1 MGMTHIQTPPKWR
14 TLLILGRASNVPTVW
29 SNCLAGW
36 LIGGMAEYVVLL
48 WLCLGGTLLHIG
60 GMYLN
65 DAFDVGFDR
74 RFRQERPIPA
84 GHIEEKTVWV
94 LGAGAISGGFLCL
107 VWGATVSLMIGL
119 LLVASI
125 LLYDAL
131 HKHFSFSPG
140 IMAACRFF
148 LILAAFDSSGNPW
161 QGFALWTAF
170 AMAAYIV
177 GLTYVAR
184 RESTGG
190 GHRYLAMFIHRGPDR
205 AFFSVEQR
213 SLFLDGANGFACIT
227 GLGCLVSSIHPAFSK
242 CPHFQNGLRVAGRHT
257 FGGYDFDC
265 WSGSLMDGSHV
276 NVIFG
281 SFVFSAI
288 YSRYLICL
296 MMPLTG

>member
-107 VWGATVSLMIGL
+107 VWGANVSLMIGL

-131 HKHFSFSPG
+131 HKHFPFSPV

-190 GHRYLAMFIHRGPDR
+190 AIAIWPCLFIAAPIGLSFLLNNGRFFWMGLMVSLVLLAWVVWCLQFIL
-205 AFFSVEQR
+205 R
-213 SLFLDGANGFACIT
+213 SQNVQIFKTVSGLLAGIPLVDMISIVGVDPLWMGVMLTLFLAALFFQRFI
-227 GLGCLVSSIHPAFSK
+227 PA
-242 CPHFQNGLRVAGRHT
+242 T
-257 FGGYDFDC
+257 
-265 WSGSLMDGSHV
+265 
-276 NVIFG
+276 
-281 SFVFSAI
+281 
-288 YSRYLICL
+288 
-296 MMPLTG
+296 

>member
-107 VWGATVSLMIGL
+107 VWGANVSLMIGL

-131 HKHFSFSPG
+131 HKHFSFSPV

-190 GHRYLAMFIHRGPDR
+190 AIAIWPCLFIAAPIGLSFLLNNGRFFWMGLMVSLVLLAWVVWCLQFIL
-205 AFFSVEQR
+205 R
-213 SLFLDGANGFACIT
+213 SQNVQIFKTVSGLLAGIPLVDMISIVGVDPLWMGVMLTLFLAALFFQRFI
-227 GLGCLVSSIHPAFSK
+227 PA
-242 CPHFQNGLRVAGRHT
+242 T
-257 FGGYDFDC
+257 
-265 WSGSLMDGSHV
+265 
-276 NVIFG
+276 
-281 SFVFSAI
+281 
-288 YSRYLICL
+288 
-296 MMPLTG
+296 

>member
-48 WLCLGGTLLHIG
+48 WLCVGGTLLHIG

-84 GHIEEKTVWV
+84 GNIEEKTVWV

-107 VWGATVSLMIGL
+107 VWGANVSLMIGL

-131 HKHFSFSPG
+131 HKHFPFSPV

-190 GHRYLAMFIHRGPDR
+190 AIAIWPCLFIAAPIGLSFLLNNGRFFWMGLMVSLVLLAWVVWCLQFIL
-205 AFFSVEQR
+205 R
-213 SLFLDGANGFACIT
+213 SQNVQIFKTVSGLLAGIPLVDMISIVGVDPLWMGVMLTLFLAALFFQRFI
-227 GLGCLVSSIHPAFSK
+227 PA
-242 CPHFQNGLRVAGRHT
+242 T
-257 FGGYDFDC
+257 
-265 WSGSLMDGSHV
+265 
-276 NVIFG
+276 
-281 SFVFSAI
+281 
-288 YSRYLICL
+288 
-296 MMPLTG
+296 

>member
-1 MGMTHIQTPPKWR
+1 MGTTHIQTPPKWR

-36 LIGGMAEYVVLL
+36 LIGGMTEYAVLL

-84 GHIEEKTVWV
+84 GHIEERTVWV
-94 LGAGAISGGFLCL
+94 IGSGAISGGFLCL
-107 VWGATVSLMIGL
+107 VLGANVSTIIGL

-131 HKHFSFSPG
+131 HKHVSFSPV
-140 IMAACRFF
+140 IMASCRFF

-190 GHRYLAMFIHRGPDR
+190 GIATWPCLFIAAPIGLSFLLNNGRFFWMGLMVSFVLLAWVVWCLQFILLSKNVQIYKTVSGLLAGIPLVDMI
-205 AFFSVEQR
+205 AIVGMDPLWMGVMLM
-213 SLFLDGANGFACIT
+213 LFLAALFFQRFI
-227 GLGCLVSSIHPAFSK
+227 PA
-242 CPHFQNGLRVAGRHT
+242 T
-257 FGGYDFDC
+257 
-265 WSGSLMDGSHV
+265 
-276 NVIFG
+276 
-281 SFVFSAI
+281 
-288 YSRYLICL
+288 
-296 MMPLTG
+296 

>member
-48 WLCLGGTLLHIG
+48 WLCVGGTLLHIG

-107 VWGATVSLMIGL
+107 VWGANVSLMIGL

-131 HKHFSFSPG
+131 HKHFPFSPV

-190 GHRYLAMFIHRGPDR
+190 AIAIWPCLFIAAPIGLSFLLNNGRFFWMGLMVSLVLLAWVVWCLQFIL
-205 AFFSVEQR
+205 R
-213 SLFLDGANGFACIT
+213 SQNVQIFKTVSGLLAGIPLVDMISIVGVDPLWMGVMLTLFLAALF
-227 GLGCLVSSIHPAFSK
+227 
-242 CPHFQNGLRVAGRHT
+242 FQR
-257 FGGYDFDC
+257 F
-265 WSGSLMDGSHV
+265 
-276 NVIFG
+276 I
-281 SFVFSAI
+281 SA
-288 YSRYLICL
+288 
-296 MMPLTG
+296 T

>member
-36 LIGGMAEYVVLL
+36 LIGGMAEYIVLL
-48 WLCLGGTLLHIG
+48 WLCVGGTLLHIG

-107 VWGATVSLMIGL
+107 VWGANVSLMIGL

-131 HKHFSFSPG
+131 HKHFPFSPV

-190 GHRYLAMFIHRGPDR
+190 AIAIWPCLFIAAPIGLSFLLNNGRFFWMGLMVSLVLLAWVVWCLQFIL
-205 AFFSVEQR
+205 R
-213 SLFLDGANGFACIT
+213 SQNVQIFKTVSGLLAGIPLVDMISIVGVDPLWMGVMLTLFLAALFFQRFI
-227 GLGCLVSSIHPAFSK
+227 PA
-242 CPHFQNGLRVAGRHT
+242 T
-257 FGGYDFDC
+257 
-265 WSGSLMDGSHV
+265 
-276 NVIFG
+276 
-281 SFVFSAI
+281 
-288 YSRYLICL
+288 
-296 MMPLTG
+296 

>member
-94 LGAGAISGGFLCL
+94 LGAGAIIGGFLCL
-107 VWGATVSLMIGL
+107 VWGANVSLIIGL

-131 HKHFSFSPG
+131 HKHFSFSPV

-190 GHRYLAMFIHRGPDR
+190 GIAIWPCLFIAAPIGLSFLLNNGRFFWMGLMVSLVLLAWVIWCLQF
-205 AFFSVEQR
+205 VLR
-213 SLFLDGANGFACIT
+213 SQNVQIFKTVSGLLAGIPLVDMIAIVGMDYVWMGVMLMLFLAALFFQRFI
-227 GLGCLVSSIHPAFSK
+227 PA
-242 CPHFQNGLRVAGRHT
+242 T
-257 FGGYDFDC
+257 
-265 WSGSLMDGSHV
+265 
-276 NVIFG
+276 
-281 SFVFSAI
+281 
-288 YSRYLICL
+288 
-296 MMPLTG
+296 

>member
-48 WLCLGGTLLHIG
+48 WLCVGGTLLHIG

-107 VWGATVSLMIGL
+107 VWGANVSLMIGL

-131 HKHFSFSPG
+131 HKHFPFSPV

-190 GHRYLAMFIHRGPDR
+190 AIAIWPCLFIAAPIGLSFLLNNGRFFWMGLMVSLVLLAWVVWCLQFIL
-205 AFFSVEQR
+205 R
-213 SLFLDGANGFACIT
+213 SQNVQIFKTVSGLLAGIPLVDMISIVGVDPLWMGVMLTLFLAALFFQRFI
-227 GLGCLVSSIHPAFSK
+227 PA
-242 CPHFQNGLRVAGRHT
+242 T
-257 FGGYDFDC
+257 
-265 WSGSLMDGSHV
+265 
-276 NVIFG
+276 
-281 SFVFSAI
+281 
-288 YSRYLICL
+288 
-296 MMPLTG
+296 

>member
-1 MGMTHIQTPPKWR
+1 MTHIQTPPKWR

-48 WLCLGGTLLHIG
+48 WLCVGGTLLHIG

-107 VWGATVSLMIGL
+107 VWGANVSLMIGL

-131 HKHFSFSPG
+131 HKHFPFSPV

-190 GHRYLAMFIHRGPDR
+190 AIAIWPCLFIAAPIGLSFLLNNGRFFWMGLMVSLVLLAWVVWCLQFIL
-205 AFFSVEQR
+205 R
-213 SLFLDGANGFACIT
+213 SQNVQIFKTVSGLLAGIPLVDMISIVGVDPLWMGVMLTLFLAALFFQRFI
-227 GLGCLVSSIHPAFSK
+227 PA
-242 CPHFQNGLRVAGRHT
+242 T
-257 FGGYDFDC
+257 
-265 WSGSLMDGSHV
+265 
-276 NVIFG
+276 
-281 SFVFSAI
+281 
-288 YSRYLICL
+288 
-296 MMPLTG
+296 

>member
-1 MGMTHIQTPPKWR
+1 MTHIQTPPKWR

-36 LIGGMAEYVVLL
+36 LIGGMAEYIVLL
-48 WLCLGGTLLHIG
+48 WLCVGGTLLHIG

-107 VWGATVSLMIGL
+107 VWGANVSLMIGL

-131 HKHFSFSPG
+131 HKHFPFSPV

-190 GHRYLAMFIHRGPDR
+190 AIAIWPCLFIAAPIGLSFLLNNGRFFWMGLMVSLVLLAWVVWCLQFIL
-205 AFFSVEQR
+205 R
-213 SLFLDGANGFACIT
+213 SQNVQIFKTVSGLLAGIPLVDMISIVGVDPLWMGVMLTLFLAALFFQRFI
-227 GLGCLVSSIHPAFSK
+227 PA
-242 CPHFQNGLRVAGRHT
+242 T
-257 FGGYDFDC
+257 
-265 WSGSLMDGSHV
+265 
-276 NVIFG
+276 
-281 SFVFSAI
+281 
-288 YSRYLICL
+288 
-296 MMPLTG
+296 